1 MVKVKL
7 CGLKRPCDIEWANE
21 ERPDFIGLVFAG
33 QKRRVS
39 DELAGELRR
48 LLRKDIPAV
57 GVFVNDTVE
66 HIASLVQQG
75 TIQLVQLHGQEDEAY
90 MKELRHRVDVP
101 LIKAFSIDT
110 PADID
115 RARASSADYILV
127 DHGAGGTGQ
136 TFDWRL
142 LEELRRECFLAGGLN
157 PDNAAAAVRLRP
169 YAVDV
174 SSGIETDGVKDR
186 NKIRKFMVQVRRVQ
200 QEGI

>member
-7 CGLKRPCDIEWANE
+7 CGLKRSCDIEWANE

>member
-1 MVKVKL
+1 
-7 CGLKRPCDIEWANE
+7 CDIEWANE

>member
-57 GVFVNDTVE
+57 GVFVNDMVE
-66 HIASLVQQG
+66 HIASLVQQE

-90 MKELRHRVDVP
+90 MKELRHLVDVP

-142 LEELRRECFLAGGLN
+142 LEALRRECFLAGGLN
-157 PDNAAAAVRLRP
+157 PDNVAAAVRLRP

-174 SSGIETDGVKDR
+174 SSGIETGGVKDR
-186 NKIRKFMVQVRRVQ
+186 NKMREFMVQVRRVQ
-200 QEGI
+200 QEGM

>member
-200 QEGI
+200 QERI